1 METELGKRLVE
12 IRKKAIENGVE
23 LLSEKEILSPE
34 QKKHI
39 CNGCGPKGMGWL
51 VPDRVWGLYIG
62 HL

>member
-1 METELGKRLVE
+1 MRLSDVT
-12 IRKKAIENGVE
+12 
-23 LLSEKEILSPE
+23 PE